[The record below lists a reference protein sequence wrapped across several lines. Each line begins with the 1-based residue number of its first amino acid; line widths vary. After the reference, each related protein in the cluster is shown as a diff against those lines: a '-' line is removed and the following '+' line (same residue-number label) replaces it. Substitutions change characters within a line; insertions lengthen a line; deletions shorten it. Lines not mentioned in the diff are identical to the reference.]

1 MNEVLIH
8 EKADRIRDVIR
19 YIKKFK
25 NAVVVVY
32 MDDKL
37 LDSPNYSSHIRDLC
51 LIHEA
56 GLKVILVPGAA
67 KRINEI
73 LKSAGI
79 SWTFHNNCRI
89 TPPEAMPLIKMAAF
103 DVSNQL
109 MTSLAAEKKTSLIGN
124 WVRARSKGVID
135 GFDYGTSGEIDKLQI
150 ESIKTI
156 LDNGF
161 IPIFPCIGWSAAG
174 KPYNISSIQLSQQI
188 AIHLKADKLFYMVSD
203 AEISTDSFIIPENIG
218 TSSEG
223 TVPAMTIEEVDEF
236 IRTNKESVNSEGI
249 QSNST
254 EPSVVL
260 NENSAIQ
267 AETLREC
274 PVSRETIFTLL
285 NLAKTA
291 CNEGVTRVHI
301 INGSIDGTVPCEI
314 FSDLGSGTMIYTN
327 NYGKIRDMTR
337 DDISEVIA
345 LMQPFVNQ
353 GTLLQRTKE
362 QLETQFQDYIVYEL
376 DGAIKACASLVPY
389 PDGQTEI
396 AAVAVDR
403 TCSNIGIGPK
413 LIKFLVKRA
422 QERKSTGIFLL
433 TTQTS
438 DWFENLGFMPS
449 EISTLPQQRKDKWT
463 PERGS
468 KVLRYKL

>member
-1 MNEVLIH
+1 
-8 EKADRIRDVIR
+8 
-19 YIKKFK
+19 
-25 NAVVVVY
+25 
-32 MDDKL
+32 
-37 LDSPNYSSHIRDLC
+37 
-51 LIHEA
+51 
-56 GLKVILVPGAA
+56 
-67 KRINEI
+67 
-73 LKSAGI
+73 
-79 SWTFHNNCRI
+79 
-89 TPPEAMPLIKMAAF
+89 
-103 DVSNQL
+103 
-109 MTSLAAEKKTSLIGN
+109 
-124 WVRARSKGVID
+124 
-135 GFDYGTSGEIDKLQI
+135 
-150 ESIKTI
+150 
-156 LDNGF
+156 
-161 IPIFPCIGWSAAG
+161 
-174 KPYNISSIQLSQQI
+174 
-188 AIHLKADKLFYMVSD
+188 
-203 AEISTDSFIIPENIG
+203 
-218 TSSEG
+218 
-223 TVPAMTIEEVDEF
+223 
-236 IRTNKESVNSEGI
+236 
-249 QSNST
+249 
-254 EPSVVL
+254 
-260 NENSAIQ
+260 
-267 AETLREC
+267 
-274 PVSRETIFTLL
+274 
-285 NLAKTA
+285 
-291 CNEGVTRVHI
+291 
-301 INGSIDGTVPCEI
+301 
-314 FSDLGSGTMIYTN
+314 MIYTN